1 MTKKSKFLFIMLLGV
16 LALYAYSFQRRQPS
30 ESTLNRQPSRSLEL
44 GKMVIDQKAPSNE
57 VSIIFNDPAINSKK
71 WELEKTGAIEAWKV
85 SQGSRDV
92 VVAIIDT
99 GCDINHED
107 LKNNIWTNPGE
118 TGLDSKGRN
127 KATNGIDDDNNGFVD
142 DVRGWNFVNNN
153 NLLTDTHGHGTHIAG
168 IIGAEGNGKG
178 SIGISPKVSMM
189 ILKYYDPK
197 TPTDNLKNTIA
208 AIKYA
213 TKMKANI
220 INYSGGG
227 LEYSEDEKAAI
238 KEAQRQ
244 GVLFVAAAG
253 NEHSNSDKH
262 KYFPADY
269 GLPNIISVT
278 AIDPKTQVLN
288 SSNYGVETVDL
299 AAPGEE
305 IKSTLPNNAYGTM
318 TGTSQA
324 TAWVSGAAAVVMAY
338 KHNYSAEETKK
349 YLISTG
355 DGSETLVNKTGSS
368 RKLNLYKALT
378 MLDSGIGITGI
389 QAANVNGSTPIF
401 SPESTLYKGDGNS
414 NSSGERSPSSGQPGA
429 NNADS
434 NISAFGKSL
443 LQAVQKQGATP
454 DKDNAVINEEQK
466 VKKP

>member
-1 MTKKSKFLFIMLLGV
+1 MKSKILLISLAAILFL
-16 LALYAYSFQRRQPS
+16 YSFSLKRQS
-30 ESTLNRQPSRSLEL
+30 SITSFSNRQPSRTLEL

-57 VSIIFNDPAINSKK
+57 LNIIFNDPAINSKK
-71 WELEKTGAIEAWKV
+71 WELEKTGALDAWKV
-85 SQGSRDV
+85 SQGSRDI

-107 LKNNIWTNPGE
+107 LKGNIWINPGE
-118 TGLDSKGRN
+118 TGLDSKGRQ
-127 KATNGIDDDNNGFVD
+127 KATNGVDDDNNGFID
-142 DVRGWNFVNNN
+142 DVNGWNFVNNN
-153 NLLTDTHGHGTHIAG
+153 SLLTDTHGHGTHIAG

-197 TPTDNLKNTIA
+197 TPTDNLKNTVA

-213 TKMKANI
+213 TKMKAHI

-227 LEYSEDEKAAI
+227 LEYSEDEKGAI
-238 KEAQRQ
+238 KEAQSQ
-244 GVLFVAAAG
+244 GILFVAAAG
-253 NEHSNSDKH
+253 NERSNSDKH

-288 SSNYGVETVDL
+288 SSNYGIETVDI

-305 IKSTLPNNAYGTM
+305 IKSTLPNNSYGTM

-338 KHNYSAEETKK
+338 KQNFSAQDTKK
-349 YLISTG
+349 YLIATG
-355 DGSETLVNKTGSS
+355 DGSESLVNKTGSS

-378 MLDSGIGITGI
+378 MLDGGIGVTGI
-389 QAANVNGSTPIF
+389 QAANIHGNTPVF
-401 SPESTLYKGDGNS
+401 SPESALYKPERDSTPNNS
-414 NSSGERSPSSGQPGA
+414 ERAPSSGQPGTGIT
-429 NNADS
+429 DT
-434 NISAFGKSL
+434 NITSFGRSL
-443 LQAVQKQGATP
+443 LQAVQKQDSNKENPALNQ
-454 DKDNAVINEEQK
+454 DQK
-466 VKKP
+466 IKKP